1 MRAHTRALCLSPA
14 TGAANIGGDL
24 GRKRRRMRSPCM
36 YLACA
41 AIRGRGD
48 YKEKKAG
55 RIGGTREG
63 RRREGGAMWKAKMK
77 MECPPKPLL

>member
-1 MRAHTRALCLSPA
+1 MSLSR
-14 TGAANIGGDL
+14 DW
-24 GRKRRRMRSPCM
+24 RSKRWRGLREEEEEEDEEPVHVPCM
-36 YLACA
+36 CRHKGKGGLQ
-41 AIRGRGD
+41 R
-48 YKEKKAG
+48 KKAG